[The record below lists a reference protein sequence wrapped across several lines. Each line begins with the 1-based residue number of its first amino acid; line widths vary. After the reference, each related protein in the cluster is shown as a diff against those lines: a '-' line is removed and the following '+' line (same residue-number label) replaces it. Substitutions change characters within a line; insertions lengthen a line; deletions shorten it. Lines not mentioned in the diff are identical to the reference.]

1 MSKVEAPLELSL
13 AELRKARAQVQQLQE
28 KVESERRQELRNL
41 HQKLG
46 FESRAELIQVLRSL
60 GGTGRGPAARGA
72 TGRTGKRAR
81 ITAEMKQGIVRAL
94 QAGES
99 GSAVAR
105 RFGISNPSLH
115 NIKKA
120 AGLVKA
126 RKKRSKRG

>member
-1 MSKVEAPLELSL
+1 MSKIEAPLESSL
-13 AELRKARAQVQQLQE
+13 AELRKARAQVRQLQQ
-28 KVESERRQELRNL
+28 KVESERRQELRSL

-46 FESRAELIQVLRSL
+46 FETRAELIQVLRSL
-60 GGTGRGPAARGA
+60 GGA
-72 TGRTGKRAR
+72 GRTHAGSAAKARTSKRAR
-81 ITAEMKQGIVRAL
+81 ITSEMKQSIVRAL

-126 RKKRSKRG
+126 RKKRGKRS